1 VNESHLTVW
10 RALFDYQTARL
21 LQVPHNRRTTAGTA
35 LPMLC
40 RQALLYGR
48 SVPQGLL
55 RVHPDLE
62 RETDHPIS
70 FRDAGAE
77 RHRNAI

>member
-1 VNESHLTVW
+1 VRKSHLTIW
-10 RALFDYQTARL
+10 RALIDYQTAIL
-21 LQVPHNRRTTAGTA
+21 LQVPHSRRTTAGA

-40 RQALLYGR
+40 RWALLYGR